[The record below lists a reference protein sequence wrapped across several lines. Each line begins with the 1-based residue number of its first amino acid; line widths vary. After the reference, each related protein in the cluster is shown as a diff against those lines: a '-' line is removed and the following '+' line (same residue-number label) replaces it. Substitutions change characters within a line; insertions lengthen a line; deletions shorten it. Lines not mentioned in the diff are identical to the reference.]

1 MSQTIENT
9 GGAEEREGFEPSPPN
24 PPTPRI
30 PDPSPTPLNPRAV
43 PFANS
48 LPEQH
53 SAARPRSAPV
63 SASPCLLC
71 GAPSGA
77 PCVYIGTAH
86 ARYVLHR
93 QRPRTAPPGGGP
105 NAEAG
110 RPEAQGGSGAQ
121 PPPGCGHGC
130 HATLLDHVDALIRAH
145 AGVCC
150 GYEHLCRFALELRE
164 RRRELA
170 TAVCTCDA
178 LRAAVAVL
186 RQAGCGIAVQGPGC
200 ALHGWAAVRS

>member
-9 GGAEEREGFEPSPPN
+9 GGAEEREGFEPSLPN
-24 PPTPRI
+24 APSAEDRSV
-30 PDPSPTPLNPRAV
+30 PSPPLNPLTV
-43 PFANS
+43 PLANP
-48 LPEQH
+48 LPNS
-53 SAARPRSAPV
+53 SAAHPRTSPV
-63 SASPCLLC
+63 SHYPCPLC